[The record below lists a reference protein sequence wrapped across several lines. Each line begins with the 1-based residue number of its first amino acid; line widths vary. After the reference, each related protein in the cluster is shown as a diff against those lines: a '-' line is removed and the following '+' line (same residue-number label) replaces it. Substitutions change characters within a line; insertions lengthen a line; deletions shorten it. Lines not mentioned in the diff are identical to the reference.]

1 MPDNEKIVGDFK
13 AWIASFD
20 DEKSKRIK
28 SAYTIGCI
36 SLSELIDALV
46 KHEIK
51 KIRRDN
57 KCQTKQS

>member
-1 MPDNEKIVGDFK
+1 MPDDEKIVGDFK

-28 SAYTIGCI
+28 SAYARGCI
-36 SLSELIDALV
+36 SLSELIDTLV
-46 KHEIK
+46 KHETK
-51 KIRRDN
+51 MIRRDN